1 MNHHIFPISR
11 ITSIE
16 YIICAHFLFAIIKTY
31 MIAAVKEKVYIMQS
45 IDFSEKK
52 GIVKKAISVLD
63 TALNIPLFS

>member
-31 MIAAVKEKVYIMQS
+31 MIAAVKEKVYIMRS

-52 GIVKKAISVLD
+52 GIAKKAISFLD
-63 TALNIPLFS
+63 IALDILVFL